1 MELSKVIALLSR
13 NCSQVLAIVLEWQ
26 NLKLVSSREELELLD
41 KTERQQHFNWI
52 ADAVT
57 GVSGSGPAY
66 MYLILEAMADEGVRQ
81 GLDRQT
87 SYQLAA
93 QTMVGAG
100 KMVISTR
107 SHPGVLKVSSANFS
121 IVTVSDLD
129 IDNCKDEVTSPGG
142 STAAAIRALEMG
154 GLRGTLMSAVSAA
167 ADRCRDMN
175 KS

>member
-1 MELSKVIALLSR
+1 
-13 NCSQVLAIVLEWQ
+13 
-26 NLKLVSSREELELLD
+26 
-41 KTERQQHFNWI
+41 
-52 ADAVT
+52 
-57 GVSGSGPAY
+57 

-87 SYQLAA
+87 SYHLAA

-100 KMVISTR
+100 RMVINTG
-107 SHPGVLKVSSANFS
+107 SHPGVLKVNPALLLAS
-121 IVTVSDLD
+121 VSDH
-129 IDNCKDEVTSPGG
+129 DNLQDEVTSPGG

-154 GLRGTLMSAVSAA
+154 GLRGTVMSAVSAA

>member
-107 SHPGVLKVSSANFS
+107 SHPGVLKVSSLNFW
-121 IVTVSDLD
+121 ILNVSDL
-129 IDNCKDEVTSPGG
+129 DNCKDEVTSPGG

>member
-1 MELSKVIALLSR
+1 M
-13 NCSQVLAIVLEWQ
+13 
-26 NLKLVSSREELELLD
+26 
-41 KTERQQHFNWI
+41 
-52 ADAVT
+52 T

-107 SHPGVLKVSSANFS
+107 SHPGVLKVSSLNFS
-121 IVTVSDLD
+121 ILTVTLTTV
-129 IDNCKDEVTSPGG
+129 
-142 STAAAIRALEMG
+142 RM
-154 GLRGTLMSAVSAA
+154 R
-167 ADRCRDMN
+167 
-175 KS
+175 

>member
-1 MELSKVIALLSR
+1 M
-13 NCSQVLAIVLEWQ
+13 
-26 NLKLVSSREELELLD
+26 
-41 KTERQQHFNWI
+41 
-52 ADAVT
+52 T

-107 SHPGVLKVSSANFS
+107 SHPGVLKVSFHNFS
-121 IVTVSDLD
+121 ILTVSDR
-129 IDNCKDEVTSPGG
+129 DNFQDEVTSPGG